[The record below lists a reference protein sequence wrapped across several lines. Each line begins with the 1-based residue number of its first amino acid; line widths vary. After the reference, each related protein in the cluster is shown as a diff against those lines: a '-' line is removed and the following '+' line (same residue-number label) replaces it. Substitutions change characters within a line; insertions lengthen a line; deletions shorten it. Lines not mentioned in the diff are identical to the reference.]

1 MSFWTRAFWQAALER
16 SIKTAAQS
24 AILVIGAD
32 QVNVIAVDWP
42 EVAGFAA
49 GGLILSVLTSVATS
63 QLGSNDGP
71 SLANEVTLVPR
82 HRV

>member
-16 SIKTAAQS
+16 AIKTAAQS

-42 EVAGFAA
+42 EVAGFAG
-49 GGLILSVLTSVATS
+49 GGLVLSVLTSIAS
-63 QLGSNDGP
+63 ASLGSNEGP
-71 SLANEVTLVPR
+71 SVANEVALVPR